1 MSIRKECSVRKT
13 KCTYAIDG
21 GYGIVMKIVNGT
33 ISQFCEE
40 VKGKKLVCIGAG
52 KMLRSF
58 VEAYEEKQILSMIDY
73 IADNDGKK
81 VGTEWRYKEY
91 SFPVICVEQLK
102 QMKNVI
108 ILISCAD
115 VMPIVKQLNAYEQM
129 QNTICYFVGYIRSET
144 NRCEEENR
152 WYPNNYKLTEKPLI
166 PKKLHYCWF
175 GGKKIPDRNL
185 MWMESWKKY
194 CPDYEIIRWDESN
207 YDVTKNQYMYE
218 AYQAQKWSFVS
229 DYARLDI
236 VYNEG
241 GIYLDTDV
249 EVIRSIDDLLY
260 QKAFMGVES
269 SRLINLGLG
278 FGSLIHNP
286 IIKEL
291 RDIYEK
297 RKFIKDDGSYDLT
310 AIPTLQ
316 KDIFQKKGYIN
327 DGNYQVIDDVTIY
340 PEKVLSAKCNWTGR
354 IMPTKNT
361 FMIHHYDGS
370 WTSKEWHAS
379 IKEAQ
384 ELFQDLFG

>member
-1 MSIRKECSVRKT
+1 MQ
-13 KCTYAIDG
+13 
-21 GYGIVMKIVNGT
+21 IVNGA
-33 ISQFCEE
+33 IDQFCAEIMD
-40 VKGKKLVCIGAG
+40 KRLVCIGAG
-52 KMLRSF
+52 RVLRSF
-58 VEAYEEKQILSMIDY
+58 VETYESTGLLSQIRY
-73 IADNDGKK
+73 IADNDDRK
-81 VGTEWRYKEY
+81 VGTEWKYKAC
-91 SFPVICVEQLK
+91 SIPIISVEQAVQK
-102 QMKNVI
+102 ENIM

-115 VMPIVKQLNAYEQM
+115 IVDILEQLGQYKELE
-129 QNTICYFVGYIRSET
+129 NTLCYVANYVRSET
-144 NRCEEENR
+144 NLYDENKR
-152 WYPNNYKLTEKPLI
+152 WYPDDYRLTDKPVI

-175 GGKKIPDRNL
+175 GGKEIPDRNL

-249 EVIRSIDDLLY
+249 EIIRSIDELLY
-260 QKAFMGVES
+260 QRAFMGIDCS
-269 SRLINLGLG
+269 KLISLGLG

-286 IIKEL
+286 ILKEL
-291 RDIYEK
+291 CNIYEK
-297 RKFIKDDGSYDLT
+297 RRFIKEDGSYDLT

-316 KDIFQKKGYIN
+316 KDVFQKKGYIN

-370 WTSKEWHAS
+370 WTPNERQARIKKE
-379 IKEAQ
+379 Q
-384 ELFQDLFG
+384 ELFQNLFG